1 MLNRQISF
9 ADQVAD
15 RMSSQNFKSTTETI
29 WPSTP
34 SHNVTLTFD
43 MSTTQNFS
51 ALPITQ
57 ADPSPQGIDHVTTE
71 RSEDVSPEVSQ
82 ARPND
87 QEQDPRSDLQENDP
101 GIRGGRLRANAT
113 PDTSRDGPAHG
124 NSSSELRY
132 GISDCD
138 SAGVQVSAAAFAST
152 ENQGGDSIEEH
163 EVESQEQDWSN
174 RYTPVH
180 EPGDQSWAAVVER
193 YAFEFMQHSK
203 TPPRRC
209 PIARQT
215 KDYSYRDLIKKI
227 NVLRTEKGY
236 PLIPEDVLARD
247 AHEQHPVLI
256 PVLECDSPGTRRWWE
271 YDERM
276 SNYKEELRLMNM
288 EVRIIDMIMKGRVPS
303 MNEEEEELLKKD
315 LEAVNEGRAAL
326 FGEEHTQPQLDITK
340 SIWEHFPDLEQ
351 EHEEEEEEAP
361 EEVQERIRQFN
372 ENWDSTVAE
381 NQRNRRRDGNHN
393 SESSVSSVEVDSS
406 DSDEDEEAP
415 ETSEREENATATG
428 QNTIQEVIEISS
440 NEGSPRATLGSYDS
454 LMGTTTDSETA
465 NVRRDMAGRARLQ
478 EIQAEGRALDIST
491 SDNNTDPRTR
501 RRKLSQARNLPEEGC
516 TSEPMEIEVSTENLT
531 PRQALTLELKQHAKF
546 CTDVSDFFTKLEIC
560 LQCPL
565 SYQTYVRPMLGPDGN
580 TYEEQFIIHWL

>member
-1 MLNRQISF
+1 MHRSIEQRKYITNSQCSPQSSGKQCESIHTNHVNTGAFIVAMLNRQISF

-101 GIRGGRLRANAT
+101 GIRGRRLRANAT

-193 YAFEFMQHSK
+193 YAFEVMQHSK
-203 TPPRRC
+203 TIPRTC
-209 PIARQT
+209 PIARHY
-215 KDYSYRDLIKKI
+215 KEYSYRDLINKI

-247 AHEQHPVLI
+247 VH
-256 PVLECDSPGTRRWWE
+256 
-271 YDERM
+271 
-276 SNYKEELRLMNM
+276 
-288 EVRIIDMIMKGRVPS
+288 
-303 MNEEEEELLKKD
+303 
-315 LEAVNEGRAAL
+315 
-326 FGEEHTQPQLDITK
+326 
-340 SIWEHFPDLEQ
+340 
-351 EHEEEEEEAP
+351 
-361 EEVQERIRQFN
+361 
-372 ENWDSTVAE
+372 
-381 NQRNRRRDGNHN
+381 
-393 SESSVSSVEVDSS
+393 
-406 DSDEDEEAP
+406 
-415 ETSEREENATATG
+415 
-428 QNTIQEVIEISS
+428 
-440 NEGSPRATLGSYDS
+440 
-454 LMGTTTDSETA
+454 
-465 NVRRDMAGRARLQ
+465 
-478 EIQAEGRALDIST
+478 
-491 SDNNTDPRTR
+491 
-501 RRKLSQARNLPEEGC
+501 
-516 TSEPMEIEVSTENLT
+516 
-531 PRQALTLELKQHAKF
+531 
-546 CTDVSDFFTKLEIC
+546 
-560 LQCPL
+560 
-565 SYQTYVRPMLGPDGN
+565 
-580 TYEEQFIIHWL
+580 